1 MTLVLLFSVLRPP
14 AALSDPLR
22 IVLPS
27 VLYDVVLAVIL
38 GPLIVSSGSFSW
50 LSFHVCPSSADR

>member
-27 VLYDVVLAVIL
+27 VVYDVIVAAVL
-38 GPLIVSSGSFSW
+38 GPLIVSIRDRF
-50 LSFHVCPSSADR
+50 ADEERAPR

>member
-14 AALSDPLR
+14 AALADPLR

-27 VLYDVVLAVIL
+27 VPYDVVVAVIL
-38 GPLIVSSGSFSW
+38 GPLIVSIR
-50 LSFHVCPSSADR
+50 DRVRDDERAPR